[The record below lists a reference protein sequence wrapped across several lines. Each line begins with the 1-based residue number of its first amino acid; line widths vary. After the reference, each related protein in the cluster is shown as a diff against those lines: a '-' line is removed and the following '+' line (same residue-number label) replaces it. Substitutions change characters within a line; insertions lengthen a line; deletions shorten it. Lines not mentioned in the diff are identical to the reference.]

1 MISFVVP
8 AHNEAQLL
16 PRTLAGIHAAAQSA
30 ARPYEIVVVDDAST
44 DATANVAA
52 DGGAQVVS
60 VNRRQIAAARNAGA
74 RAAAGEILVFVDA
87 DTLVPPE
94 TLCAALAALD
104 AGRAGGG
111 ARVVFDGPL
120 PPYAAP
126 LLRLIL
132 ALYRFTGLVPGCFVF
147 CTREAFERAGGFD
160 ERVYASEEILFAR
173 ALRRAG
179 RTVLLRERTIT
190 SGRKLRTHH
199 WRELFGTLWRI
210 ASRGRAGVQNRELL
224 DVWYAP
230 RRPDP
235 AGDSRPGA
243 PR

>member
-8 AHNEAQLL
+8 AHNEVQLL

-44 DATANVAA
+44 GATANVAA

-60 VNRRQIAAARNAGA
+60 VNRRQIAAVRNAGA
-74 RAAAGEILVFVDA
+74 RAAAGEILVFVNA

-94 TLCAALAALD
+94 RLCAALAALD

-111 ARVVFDGPL
+111 ARMVFDGPL
-120 PPYAAP
+120 PRYISP

-132 ALYRFTGLVPGCFVF
+132 ALYRFTGLVLGCFIF
-147 CTREAFERAGGFD
+147 CTREAFVRAGGFD
-160 ERVYASEEILFAR
+160 ETGYASEEVLFAR

-179 RTVLLRERTIT
+179 RTVLFRERTIS
-190 SGRKLRTHH
+190 SGRKSRTHH
-199 WRELFGTLWRI
+199 WRELFGTL
-210 ASRGRAGVQNRELL
+210 
-224 DVWYAP
+224 
-230 RRPDP
+230 
-235 AGDSRPGA
+235 
-243 PR
+243 

>member
-8 AHNEAQLL
+8 AHNEALLL
-16 PRTLAGIHAAAQSA
+16 PRTLEGIHAAAQSA
-30 ARPYEIVVVDDAST
+30 LRPYEIIVVDDASA
-44 DATANVAA
+44 DATASVAA
-52 DGGAQVVS
+52 EAGARVVS
-60 VNRRQIAAARNAGA
+60 VDRRQIAAARNAGA
-74 RAAAGEILVFVDA
+74 RAAAGGILVFVDA

-94 TLCAALAALD
+94 TFRAALAALD

-120 PPYAAP
+120 PRYVAP
-126 LLRLIL
+126 LLWLIL
-132 ALYRFTGLVPGCFVF
+132 ALYRFTGLVPGCFIF

-160 ERVYASEEILFAR
+160 ETVYASEEVLFAR

-210 ASRGRAGVQNRELL
+210 ARRGRAGVQSRELL

-235 AGDSRPGA
+235 AGDARPGT
-243 PR
+243 PH